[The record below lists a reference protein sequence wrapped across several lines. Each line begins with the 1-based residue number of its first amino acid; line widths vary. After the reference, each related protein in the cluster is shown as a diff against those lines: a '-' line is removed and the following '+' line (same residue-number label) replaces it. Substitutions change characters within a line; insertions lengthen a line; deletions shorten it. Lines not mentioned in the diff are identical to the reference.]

1 MAGIYIH
8 VPFCHSKCAYCDFY
22 SMPLKGREEKYA
34 GYTDALL
41 NEWEHRHG
49 ELDQPVRTIYFGG
62 GTPSSLPLTQ
72 LDRIISV
79 LPVGRGGETMDEA
92 ADIEMTMEVTMEVN
106 PEDVTGEFCEWLRR
120 SPVNRVSMG
129 VQSLNDR
136 ELSVIGRRHT
146 AREAVEAYK
155 RLRDA
160 SIENISL
167 DLIYGLPKQSLESWR
182 ESLISLLDMRPEH
195 LSAYLLSYEEG
206 TRLTAMR
213 SAGKVAEATQELA
226 EEMYATLCSLTH
238 TRGYEHY
245 EISNFALP
253 GRRSRHNSSYWR
265 GVPYLGLGPSAHS
278 LTMGDRSYNPSSLR
292 DYIAAN
298 GVVNVVEHESET
310 EKINDLILT
319 ALRTKEGLRLSDFTP
334 ARRERLMR
342 AASPW
347 VSSRALRLEDGY
359 LRMDE
364 AHWLISDRVI
374 VDLIEVY

>member
-1 MAGIYIH
+1 
-8 VPFCHSKCAYCDFY
+8 
-22 SMPLKGREEKYA
+22 
-34 GYTDALL
+34 
-41 NEWEHRHG
+41 
-49 ELDQPVRTIYFGG
+49 
-62 GTPSSLPLTQ
+62 
-72 LDRIISV
+72 
-79 LPVGRGGETMDEA
+79 MDEA

-160 SIENISL
+160 GIENISL

-226 EEMYATLCSLTH
+226 EEMYATLCSLTRA
-238 TRGYEHY
+238 RGAE
-245 EISNFALP
+245 
-253 GRRSRHNSSYWR
+253 
-265 GVPYLGLGPSAHS
+265 
-278 LTMGDRSYNPSSLR
+278 
-292 DYIAAN
+292 
-298 GVVNVVEHESET
+298 
-310 EKINDLILT
+310 
-319 ALRTKEGLRLSDFTP
+319 
-334 ARRERLMR
+334 
-342 AASPW
+342 
-347 VSSRALRLEDGY
+347 
-359 LRMDE
+359 
-364 AHWLISDRVI
+364 
-374 VDLIEVY
+374 